1 MRTANPYFDIAL
13 WRDNSGAS
21 LGQTYIGT
29 LDFDWGPT
37 DWVNVSDWHRY
48 TVSFDQANNVV
59 LLFVDGVMLQNY
71 SNTDPDMSV
80 DFSPEASST
89 FFLGMYGEWSWG
101 DDDSGQLFF
110 LNDDRFRGQID
121 EVAFW
126 DRALSPDDVEAL
138 AAGDAATRS
147 GVDAALS
154 LDPSLMMGSLRAAR
168 RAASSTLK
176 DSRIHQVIHRRN
188 VRSST

>member
-13 WRDNSGAS
+13 WGDNSGAS

-48 TVSFDQANNVV
+48 TVSFDQVNNVV

-121 EVAFW
+121 EVASGTA
-126 DRALSPDDVEAL
+126 RCRRTTSRRSRP
-138 AAGDAATRS
+138 ATR
-147 GVDAALS
+147 
-154 LDPSLMMGSLRAAR
+154 R
-168 RAASSTLK
+168 RARASTPRSRSTRRCSTTFPCPRTPTGPGRTRA
-176 DSRIHQVIHRRN
+176 SRA
-188 VRSST
+188 SATP